1 MQKTLLSTVM
11 VAMLGITR
19 PTFLKSLAS
28 DSIVPKLP
36 VEHPYMWRELNLDR
50 TMLIN
55 PIFTLQLKVCSIFQ
69 QHC

>member
-19 PTFLKSLAS
+19 PTFLKSCAN

-36 VEHPYMWRELNLDR
+36 VKHAYMWRELNLDP
-50 TMLIN
+50 TILIN
-55 PIFTLQLKVCSIFQ
+55 PIFTLQLKVCSMFQ
-69 QHC
+69 QH